1 LKRLSTGVLAA
12 IVAVGFGL
20 TSVSAA
26 QTTVANGNIGTL
38 ATPKTVAQAMM
49 MPPADFGT
57 APSGEVPILFN
68 DHHVY
73 TKPDRLKQ
81 NRVLAALVRG
91 NEILVPLRSMFEQMG
106 ATVSYDPASKTAD
119 VSKPGSDVKV
129 TVGKPE
135 VVINGE
141 SRPLDVP
148 PEIYKGVI
156 VVPVRVISEGMG
168 AYVQWVPEKKV
179 VVVRY
184 VAAPVPTPPPTPAP
198 TAPPTP
204 KPTPKPTPPPPPPPP
219 PTPSPSPTPKPV
231 NYEHF
236 IVGDYVFH
244 PKVYNEFSNGIVGNN
259 NSYAARGAI
268 EFPAFGLPWM
278 VEGDYR
284 SYSYQH
290 NGSFPAR
297 TSAAAHPGDPGDVTV
312 IGGSGQVYV
321 PGFTATDTDIDGRL
335 GFKVVDPRIYIGVG
349 YLSRSENY
357 GYPRQNGF
365 GFGIEKLPDLNQP
378 FSIYGSAWYYPSVSA
393 NFSSASANGQFSYRD
408 LKYQVGAT
416 YTLGAFSGIGIF
428 IDGGYMGDSLR
439 SKSLA
444 PSDSTHNG
452 PYLGLGLKF

>member
-26 QTTVANGNIGTL
+26 QTTGANGNIGTF
-38 ATPKTVAQAMM
+38 ATPATVAQAMM

-57 APSGEVPILFN
+57 PPSGEVPILFN

-73 TKPDRLKQ
+73 SKPDRLKQ

-148 PEIYKGVI
+148 PEIYKGAI

-168 AYVQWVPEKKV
+168 AYVQWVPEKKI

-184 VAAPVPTPPPTPAP
+184 VAAPIPTPPPTAPPTAPPTKKPTPPPTPPPTPAP
-198 TAPPTP
+198 TASPAPTA
-204 KPTPKPTPPPPPPPP
+204 
-219 PTPSPSPTPKPV
+219 KPV

-236 IVGDYVFH
+236 VVGDYVFQA
-244 PKVYNEFSNGIVGNN
+244 KVYNEFSGGITGNDT
-259 NSYAARGAI
+259 SYAARGAL

-284 SYSYQH
+284 SYQYQH
-290 NGSFPAR
+290 NDGF
-297 TSAAAHPGDPGDVTV
+297 VTN
-312 IGGSGQVYV
+312 IGQGGSTFV
-321 PGFTATDTDIDGRL
+321 PGFRATDTDIDGRFGL
-335 GFKVVDPRIYIGVG
+335 KVVDPRIYVGVG

-357 GYPRQNGF
+357 GYPRQGGV
-365 GFGIEKLPDLNQP
+365 GFGIEKLPDLDQP
-378 FSIYGSAWYYPSVSA
+378 FSVYGSVWYYPEVKA
-393 NFSSASANGQFSYRD
+393 TYNGADFSYRMT
-408 LKYQVGAT
+408 KFQVGAT
-416 YTLGAFSGIGIF
+416 YTIGSYTGF
-428 IDGGYMGDSLR
+428 GVFLDGGFLGDSLR
-439 SKSLA
+439 NKTNA
-444 PSDSTHNG
+444 PSDSTHSG
-452 PYLGLGLKF
+452 PYLGLGIKF

>member
-26 QTTVANGNIGTL
+26 QTVVANGNIGTL
-38 ATPKTVAQAMM
+38 AAPTTVAQAMT

-57 APSGEVPILFN
+57 KPSGEVPILFN

-73 TKPDRLKQ
+73 SKPDRLKE

-148 PEIYKGVI
+148 PEIYKGAI

-184 VAAPVPTPPPTPAP
+184 VAAPVPTPPPTAPP

-219 PTPSPSPTPKPV
+219 PTPSPAPTAKPV

-236 IVGDYVFH
+236 IVGDYIFH
-244 PKVYNEFSNGIVGNN
+244 PKVYNEFSSGILGNN
-259 NSYAARGAI
+259 NSYAARAAL

-278 VEGDYR
+278 VEGNYS

-290 NGSFPAR
+290 NGLPVPAG
-297 TSAAAHPGDPGDVTV
+297 TAPTDPQGFVTN
-312 IGGSGQVYV
+312 IGGGGATYV
-321 PGFTATDTDIDGRL
+321 PGFTATDTDIEGKI
-335 GFKVVDPRIYIGVG
+335 GFKVVDPRIYVGVG

-357 GYPRQNGF
+357 GYPRQGGPGF
-365 GFGIEKLPDLNQP
+365 GLEKLPDLDQP
-378 FSIYGSAWYYPSVSA
+378 FSVYGSAWYYPYVTA
-393 NFSSASANGQFSYRD
+393 NFGGGQFAYRD

-416 YTLGAFSGIGIF
+416 YTLGSFTGLGIF
-428 IDGGYMGDSLR
+428 VDGGYMGDSLR
-439 SKSLA
+439 TAGTIPA
-444 PSDSTHNG
+444 PSNSTHSG
-452 PYLGLGLKF
+452 AYLGLGLKF